1 MSLRP
6 KVQFLTV
13 TRCGKNHDVSACA
26 RSAQNQWRGST
37 ERGERGGTRW
47 IGNPKA
53 GTDRPTTI

>member
-13 TRCGKNHDVSACA
+13 IGGEKSHDVSACA

-37 ERGERGGTRW
+37 ERGERGGTKW

-53 GTDRPTTI
+53 GTGRPTTI